1 MNYVIANKGIWMR
14 NRFDMNRKL
23 KSYCLKQFDKDKQN
37 RNNIKAWYMQSQDSW
52 KTNFISKGTSS
63 VLVH

>member
-1 MNYVIANKGIWMR
+1 MR

-37 RNNIKAWYMQSQDSW
+37 RNNIKSGYMKSQDS
-52 KTNFISKGTSS
+52 
-63 VLVH
+63 